1 MIVALGLL
9 TACGTSG
16 VAQISSEQQAVAAPN
31 VSPSSTATNPDGS
44 STPSPSTSPTSPPST
59 QVAAPIG
66 IRIPAIDVEATMLPL
81 GLKNDG
87 SIEVPSDFSQ
97 TGWWAD
103 GPEPGEVGPAVILG
117 HVDSRQGPAVFY
129 DLRRLQPGDTVQ
141 IDRVDGSAVT
151 YAVDRVEKHPKN
163 AFPTET
169 VYGPTPEPVLRLV
182 TCGGDF
188 DRDARSYKDNVIVFA
203 NLVEDSSS
211 SNSAPASS

>member
-1 MIVALGLL
+1 MIVALGML
-9 TACGTSG
+9 TACGTNG
-16 VAQISSEQQAVAAPN
+16 VGQIGSEQQAVAAPN
-31 VSPSSTATNPDGS
+31 VSPNSTATNPS
-44 STPSPSTSPTSPPST
+44 TSPTPSPSTSPPPPST
-59 QVAAPIG
+59 QAAAPIG

-81 GLKNDG
+81 GLESDG

-151 YAVDRVEKHPKN
+151 YAVDRVEKHSKN
-163 AFPTET
+163 AFPTDT

-211 SNSAPASS
+211 SSGASASS

>member
-9 TACGTSG
+9 TACGTNG

-81 GLKNDG
+81 GLESDG

-151 YAVDRVEKHPKN
+151 YAVDRVEKHSKN
-163 AFPTET
+163 AFPTDT

-211 SNSAPASS
+211 SNGASASS

>member
-1 MIVALGLL
+1 MIVAFGLT

-16 VAQISSEQQAVAAPN
+16 VGQIGSEQQAVAAPN
-31 VSPSSTATNPDGS
+31 PSPSSTATNPDGS
-44 STPSPSTSPTSPPST
+44 TTPSPSTSPTSPPST

-81 GLKNDG
+81 GLESDG

-117 HVDSRQGPAVFY
+117 HVDSRQGPAVFF
-129 DLRRLQPGDTVQ
+129 DLRRLQPGDTVE

-151 YAVDRVEKHPKN
+151 YAVDRVEKHSKN
-163 AFPTET
+163 DFPTET

-211 SNSAPASS
+211 SNGASASS